1 MSETVGVR
9 VQLADGSVVVGANLE
24 EAFNNL
30 KTMKKNASNAKLQA
44 EQERD
49 TLQQENARLRQQQE
63 EWEHA
68 KEREAELAAQ
78 AQQPASFDSARYYEL
93 LNEDPIAAQNYVDQW
108 RFGVPDPVAA
118 FQLPGARGI

>member
-1 MSETVGVR
+1 
-9 VQLADGSVVVGANLE
+9 VVGANLE

-63 EWEHA
+63 E
-68 KEREAELAAQ
+68 
-78 AQQPASFDSARYYEL
+78 
-93 LNEDPIAAQNYVDQW
+93 
-108 RFGVPDPVAA
+108 
-118 FQLPGARGI
+118 

>member
-1 MSETVGVR
+1 MSETAEGVR

-63 EWEHA
+63 E
-68 KEREAELAAQ
+68 
-78 AQQPASFDSARYYEL
+78 
-93 LNEDPIAAQNYVDQW
+93 
-108 RFGVPDPVAA
+108 
-118 FQLPGARGI
+118 